1 MRIAYFLCGAALAI
15 GMAIAPPAA
24 RAQQTIESL
33 GLTVTTTPLVA
44 TDYLFRG
51 ISQTRNRPAIQGTID
66 IEHESGLYVG
76 AFASNANFAGT
87 NIRQEVDGMFGY
99 RFSALGAKF
108 DLGAVYFG
116 YPGYSEPPGGFA
128 AAWWELQARASY
140 EIEPF
145 KLVGLFAWSP
155 NYNFESGNGFYLEG
169 GFDVTLPA
177 GFTLS
182 ARAGYQWIDRNYASV
197 NRPNDGFWG
206 APDYAVASVAISR
219 EIYWGFIG
227 TVGASFTNLSQNECF
242 GGQKICDNR
251 VYATI
256 SRPF

>member
-1 MRIAYFLCGAALAI
+1 MRFAYSLGGAALALGI
-15 GMAIAPPAA
+15 AMAPVAA
-24 RAQQTIESL
+24 HAQQTIESL
-33 GLTVTTTPLVA
+33 GLTVTTTPLAA

-51 ISQTRNRPAIQGTID
+51 ISQTRNRPAIQGTLD
-66 IEHESGLYVG
+66 VEHESGVYVG
-76 AFASNANFAGT
+76 AFVSNANFVGT

-99 RFSALGAKF
+99 RFTAFDAKF

-116 YPGYSEPPGGFA
+116 YPGYTEPPGGFA
-128 AAWWELQARASY
+128 ASWWELQARASY

-169 GFDVTLPA
+169 GVDVTLPA

-182 ARAGYQWIDRNYASV
+182 GRLGYQWIDRNYASV
-197 NRPNDGFWG
+197 NRPTDGYWG
-206 APDYAVASVAISR
+206 APDYAVASVAVSR
-219 EIYWGFIG
+219 EIVWGFIG
-227 TVGASFTNLSQNECF
+227 TVGASFTNLSQSDCF